1 MIDPAASGVTLEGA
15 LPGEFDSPGAL
26 SPSAPAK
33 VLMFSLAGHR
43 HCAGI
48 GPIREVIPLMP
59 VTPLPGS
66 PPQVRGLI
74 NLRGTIVTV
83 LDATMSEYGVPS
95 SAQTAFTDGDVGDM
109 DADAAI
115 RVSTESLTD
124 GDRSVRE
131 IAGSLGVSEFNVAKT
146 VYGMISTGLVTA
158 PARARAMLDG

>member
-1 MIDPAASGVTLEGA
+1 MIDQAASSATLEAA

-33 VLMFSLAGHR
+33 VLMFSLAGHL

-48 GPIREVIPLMP
+48 APIREVIPLMP

-95 SAQTAFTDGDVGDM
+95 SAQTASILLVERGTRAAGVVVDEVHDIGVLGRDVPLEALLD
-109 DADAAI
+109 
-115 RVSTESLTD
+115 
-124 GDRSVRE
+124 
-131 IAGSLGVSEFNVAKT
+131 LGAL
-146 VYGMISTGLVTA
+146 MQMALA
-158 PARARAMLDG
+158 